1 VDSTPLATKSAQSA
15 QSGSIE
21 IESEEEEEEGD
32 DENNEKESYNEIE
45 KTEEEAK
52 I

>member
-1 VDSTPLATKSAQSA
+1 MDSTPLATKSAQSA

-21 IESEEEEEEGD
+21 IESEEEEEGD